1 MAIDTPARIA
11 VLGAGPIGLEAA
23 LYARYLG
30 YDVDLYELGEVA
42 DHVQRWGHVRM
53 FTPFGLNRSTL
64 GLAALRAQHAD
75 WQPPAD
81 AAFLTGRAYID
92 QYLAPLA
99 ASDLLVDS
107 LHPHTEVLAI
117 ARDGWL
123 KSEGAGSEA
132 RADSDFQL
140 LVRTSDS
147 SGHTHERIVT
157 AEAILDTTG
166 TFGRHSWLGPSGL
179 PAAGELACE
188 AHIEYG
194 LPDVLG
200 ADRPRYAG
208 RSTLL
213 IGDGDSAAT
222 SLVALAELA
231 SQTSDTWIT
240 WITRPREDAADSS
253 PLRPSPGEVGREADA
268 AERQRLCQQAT
279 RLAADDAN
287 HVTHLSRTTVASLT
301 WHADLDRFSVELAGE
316 HAGPREFDRVIANVG
331 YRGDFRLLDELQVE
345 VCSHSGA
352 PRTLEPGS
360 IVTSE
365 PDFYVLGAKSR
376 GRDGRFLI
384 ASGFEQIRQV
394 FAIIGDRAD
403 LNLYVSVANLV

>member
-30 YDVDLYELGEVA
+30 YDVDLYERGEVA
-42 DHVQRWGHVRM
+42 AHVRRWGHVRM
-53 FTPFGLNRSTL
+53 FTPFGLNRSSL
-64 GLAALRAQHAD
+64 GLAALKAQDAG

-81 AAFLTGRAYID
+81 SALLSGRAYID
-92 QYLAPLA
+92 QYLDPLA
-99 ASDLLVDS
+99 QSDLLVDS
-107 LHPHTEVLAI
+107 LHPHTEVLGI
-117 ARDGWL
+117 AREGWL

-132 RADSDFQL
+132 RADSNFQL
-140 LVRTSDS
+140 LVRTRDS
-147 SGHTHERIVT
+147 GGHTHERIVT
-157 AEAILDTTG
+157 AEAIIDTTG
-166 TFGRHSWLGPSGL
+166 TFGRHAWLGPSGL
-179 PAAGELACE
+179 PAPGEIACE
-188 AHIEYG
+188 AHLEYG

-200 ADRPRYAG
+200 ADRQRYAG

-240 WITRPREDAADSS
+240 WITRPRENATDSS
-253 PLRPSPGEVGREADA
+253 PLRPSPAEIKLDADA
-268 AERQRLCQQAT
+268 AERQRLSQQAIA
-279 RLAADDAN
+279 LAADDAN
-287 HVTHLSRTTVASLT
+287 HVTHLPRTTVASLT
-301 WHADLDRFSVELAGE
+301 WHGDLDRFAVELAGD

-331 YRGDFRLLDELQVE
+331 YRGDVRLLDELQIE
-345 VCSHSGA
+345 ICPETGA
-352 PRTLEPGS
+352 ARTVEPGG
-360 IVTSE
+360 ITTTE

-384 ASGFEQIRQV
+384 ATGLEQIRQV

-403 LNLYVSVANLV
+403 LDLYASVANLA